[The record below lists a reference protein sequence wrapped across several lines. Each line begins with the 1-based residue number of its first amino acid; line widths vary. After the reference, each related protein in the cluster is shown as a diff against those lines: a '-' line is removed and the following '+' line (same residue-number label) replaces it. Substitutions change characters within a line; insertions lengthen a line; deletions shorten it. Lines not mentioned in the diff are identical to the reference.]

1 MINQAMAAKIITA
14 NGDVLNLTPE
24 EEEVA
29 VAAVKLRRLHI
40 FMEKRKASERSYN
53 L

>member
-1 MINQAMAAKIITA
+1 MAAKIITA

-29 VAAVKLRRLHI
+29 VAAVKLRRLNI
-40 FMEKRKASERSYN
+40 FMKQRRDSEKPWN
-53 L
+53 Q